1 MPHARVQAIRSVD
14 IAAANIS
21 VVARFYQNIWAL
33 QPVMATDKAR
43 YFRGTGKHHQILGV
57 HERQIPGLIRAVFDA
72 PDRGTVDALHLA
84 VVTAAV
90 GPVDAPRDLTWPGGG
105 YGFGF
110 KDPEGRN
117 LAVVCDVADHGGA
130 NADEPDRVRKISHI
144 NLNTGDPELT
154 CRYFVEVLGFRRID
168 ETGMLIFLN
177 CNTDHHSVVLHKG
190 GGATLNHVAF
200 EMPDLDSVM
209 RGVGRM
215 RDNGYPIEWGVGRHG
230 PGKNVFSY
238 FAGPEEMPI
247 EYTSEMDQ
255 VDDSYEFHGPA
266 YWKWPPNRTDR
277 WGVTNP
283 PTARL
288 KRIQQLFAF
297 SADGYQLDME

>member
-1 MPHARVQAIRSVD
+1 MPQARVQAIRSVD
-14 IAAANIS
+14 IAAANVA
-21 VVARFYQNIWAL
+21 VVCGFYQNVWAL
-33 QPVMATDKAR
+33 RPVIETAKAH
-43 YFRGTGKHHQILGV
+43 YFRGTGKFHHILGV

-72 PDRGTVDALHLA
+72 SDRKTVDTLYATVLA
-84 VVTAAV
+84 AGV
-90 GPVDAPRDLTWPGGG
+90 GPVDEPRELNWPGGG
-105 YGFGF
+105 YGFGC

-144 NLNTGDPELT
+144 NLNTGDHERS
-154 CRYFVEVLGFRRID
+154 CRFFVEALGFRLID
-168 ETGMLIFLN
+168 ETRALMFLN
-177 CNTDHHSVVLHKG
+177 CNADHHSVVLHKG
-190 GGATLNHVAF
+190 GGPTLNHIAF
-200 EMPDLDSVM
+200 EMRDIDSMM

-230 PGKNVFSY
+230 PGKNAFSY

-255 VDDSYEFHGPA
+255 VDGSYEFHGPD
-266 YWKWPPNRTDR
+266 YWKWPPNRLDR
-277 WGVTNP
+277 WGVTDP

-297 SADGYQLDME
+297 SADGYRLDQ